1 MKSCI
6 AFMQLGGVLAF
17 GLILLLG
24 LLGWNRLGWPAEWRW
39 SLGLT
44 LMIIGN
50 GLAWG
55 GVWQLGWQATSGAKD
70 KLITTGLYTTTRNPQ
85 YLGDM
90 LILIGWVILSAS
102 ALTMVAVW
110 LALIAFVLVPFA
122 EEPWLEAKYGSAY
135 RQYKDTTPRFI
146 VM

>member
-1 MKSCI
+1 
-6 AFMQLGGVLAF
+6 
-17 GLILLLG
+17 
-24 LLGWNRLGWPAEWRW
+24 
-39 SLGLT
+39 
-44 LMIIGN
+44 
-50 GLAWG
+50 
-55 GVWQLGWQATSGAKD
+55 
-70 KLITTGLYTTTRNPQ
+70 
-85 YLGDM
+85 M